1 MEDPTVIIQSDFSEC
16 SRCRH
21 CLFLHGVR
29 KLLITSDVSICTCLQ
44 VRDCQPPY
52 PQRALPAFTPRSCQ
66 QVMPPVTWSVLCFVF
81 SEHLVCDTIK
91 CPHDNHKGRYCF
103 QHFTNESAGGQVAL
117 VKRPESHN
125 CKWQKLDSPDGESAT
140 IMWLFLM
147 VTWVTATSR
156 SQKRKVGTKTDRLD
170 SLRKLYGNV
179 TYVIKLSTTENL
191 LH

>member
-1 MEDPTVIIQSDFSEC
+1 MGLRRASLPKTWLEKPVEDPTVIIQSDFSEC

-52 PQRALPAFTPRSCQ
+52 PQRALPAFTPCSCQ

-125 CKWQKLDSPDGESAT
+125 CKWQKLDSPR
-140 IMWLFLM
+140 W
-147 VTWVTATSR
+147 
-156 SQKRKVGTKTDRLD
+156 
-170 SLRKLYGNV
+170 
-179 TYVIKLSTTENL
+179 
-191 LH
+191 